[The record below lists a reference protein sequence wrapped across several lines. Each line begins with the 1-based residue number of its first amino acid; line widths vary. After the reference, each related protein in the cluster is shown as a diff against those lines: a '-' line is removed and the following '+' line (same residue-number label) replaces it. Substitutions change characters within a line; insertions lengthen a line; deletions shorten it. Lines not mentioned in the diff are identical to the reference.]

1 MDTILDTILLP
12 VMSAIIKIMGHSK
25 LDSLEA
31 KRNHI
36 ALISVR
42 NAALKG
48 TTSSQICVIVQRI
61 ISPNDNFKKLTRE
74 VQ

>member
-1 MDTILDTILLP
+1 
-12 VMSAIIKIMGHSK
+12 MSAIIKIMGHSK

-31 KRNHI
+31 KGNHI
-36 ALISVR
+36 ALISAR

-48 TTSSQICVIVQRI
+48 TSCSQICVMVQRI
-61 ISPNDNFKKLTRE
+61 ISPNDNFKKLSRE